1 MTSHLNSLYITEPR
15 QITLEIQVS
24 IVRIEPDW
32 SFSSIINWIIFLWSK
47 VSSFYHGHMVTMGY
61 EVKKYLMYVEMWI
74 YNIDKIFPFL
84 SEAFDTFSLT
94 KY

>member
-1 MTSHLNSLYITEPR
+1 
-15 QITLEIQVS
+15 
-24 IVRIEPDW
+24 
-32 SFSSIINWIIFLWSK
+32 
-47 VSSFYHGHMVTMGY
+47 MVTMGY